1 MALEVGVNSYVS
13 LDEAEAYFADRINVG
28 SWTEADDLTKE
39 QALVTAAKQLNLTRW
54 IGVIAD
60 KSQTLAFP
68 RIGSYYE
75 PLYNDVVELDGTIVP
90 VRISTANMEQAYH
103 LINNDDVL
111 DSSGSPNRIKVD
123 VIEIEGLQSGAARI
137 PVMSNTVSDLITPLM
152 YESGMTG
159 YGSGRPAGA
168 WWRAN

>member
-13 LDEAEAYFADRINVG
+13 LVEAEAYFADRLNVAA
-28 SWTEADDLTKE
+28 WTEADDPSKE

-68 RIGSYYE
+68 RIGCYFE
-75 PLYNDVVELDGTIVP
+75 PLYNETVKLDGTSVP
-90 VRISTANMEQAYH
+90 TRILTANFEQAYH
-103 LINNDDVL
+103 LLNNDDVL
-111 DSSGSPNRIKVD
+111 DSAGSPNRIKVD
-123 VIEIEGLQSGAARI
+123 VIELEGLQSGASSV
-137 PVMSNTVSDLITPLM
+137 PEMSSTVSGLIDPLR
-152 YESGMTG
+152 YENGPASA
-159 YGSGRPAGA
+159 GRPAGA